1 MPAPLVPIAV
11 LIARAVALAAAK
23 QGVKQ
28 VSKSQ
33 AKRIA
38 AQVIAKRNKSTSST
52 PKDRSEKS
60 TGEGYGPEN
69 IYRAPARNNRPRL
82 RDTDDMPRKTT
93 VRQQIGPK
101 TKSGKFSEKKYKPK
115 TNTKPPAR
123 TPKEEK
129 PKAETPAVT
138 KVGGRVIAINKRS
151 NNPRIR
157 KRQEAQLRIAR
168 REFLTERKR
177 QEKLQ
182 LLRDIKN
189 KSKEPGPV
197 TRKVTGNKV
206 EGQKTKVREQKFPRS
221 SAKSEAE
228 SRPSQATIESRIAE
242 GAEKL
247 DVTSRNVS
255 KTPQYTIPELRRYA
269 QQLRD
274 SQAKSPNVSPEQI
287 ARGRARATMP
297 TAERR
302 AREIAAVNRRAGA
315 AAKRRGLTKAQV
327 ESIERYAKN
336 KAARIRNSKEAGG
349 KG

>member
-1 MPAPLVPIAV
+1 MPAPLIPIAV

-38 AQVIAKRNKSTSST
+38 AQVVAKRNKSNSST

-60 TGEGYGPEN
+60 TGEGYGPAN
-69 IYRAPARNNRPRL
+69 IYRPPARNNRPRL

-93 VRQQIGPK
+93 VRQKVGPK
-101 TKSGKFSEKKYKPK
+101 TKSGKFTEKKYKPK
-115 TNTKPPAR
+115 TNTKPPTR

-129 PKAETPAVT
+129 PKAKTPDVT
-138 KVGGRVIAINKRS
+138 KVRGRVVAINKRS
-151 NNPRIR
+151 ANPRIR

-182 LLRDIKN
+182 LLRDIRNKN
-189 KSKEPGPV
+189 KSVETEPI
-197 TRKVTGNKV
+197 
-206 EGQKTKVREQKFPRS
+206 
-221 SAKSEAE
+221 
-228 SRPSQATIESRIAE
+228 RPTQPTIESRLMA

-274 SQAKSPNVSPEQI
+274 SQAKSPNISPEQM

-315 AAKRRGLTKAQV
+315 AAKRRGLSKAQV